1 MSLKRKI
8 YDSFIPLW
16 HKIIIII
23 IKIKLKM
30 LNGTIQRLVFIC
42 VFQLNKLRLS
52 RHIVCRGISEL
63 EGGRDLFFCLL

>member
-1 MSLKRKI
+1 
-8 YDSFIPLW
+8 
-16 HKIIIII
+16 
-23 IKIKLKM
+23 M

-63 EGGRDLFFCLL
+63 EGGRDLFFLPFIMSWEHRQVDS